1 MANWTKFKEWGTKY
15 DPEGNKYRAQLKIKG
30 ANKASKARVR
40 RKEGGSWKT
49 ITNVGNPEKNKWVW
63 KAKGWSDKVSKA
75 KGKIKENLKK
85 WPEKKFKLYDSQAQ
99 AASRGDIRGQASI
112 ERDDGTTVT
121 NFADMTNTEKESAYE
136 KNFGFNPLP
145 VLTPEKIASLQDKPQ
160 LSDYLNQLGY
170 TDNQVGKI
178 YAESP
183 PPFFQLDPQKLEMAE
198 EDLAEE
204 KEQDV
209 YQLRKEFSPA
219 YMKAKSTATS
229 GLLLG
234 EEEEKMEDIREDLV
248 EGQQRA
254 FEQRQ
259 RGFEK
264 DIYGL
269 QSEAGQEFK
278 TWLEETMATVTPDK
292 SLQEAG

>member
-30 ANKASKARVR
+30 ANKASKGRVQKR
-40 RKEGGSWKT
+40 EGGKWST
-49 ITNVGNPEKNKWVW
+49 IQNVGNPEKNSVVW

-204 KEQDV
+204 KNRM
-209 YQLRKEFSPA
+209 YINL
-219 YMKAKSTATS
+219 
-229 GLLLG
+229 
-234 EEEEKMEDIREDLV
+234 EKNLV
-248 EGQQRA
+248 QH
-254 FEQRQ
+254 
-259 RGFEK
+259 
-264 DIYGL
+264 I
-269 QSEAGQEFK
+269 
-278 TWLEETMATVTPDK
+278 
-292 SLQEAG
+292 